1 MRLAVL
7 AALALVAIPTSAH
20 AMGGYTTLAVV
31 AWSDDGNA
39 VLLTR
44 DSSSS
49 GTVGSTHSYLL
60 IGTGDTA
67 PAVFTFDDTQD
78 PDTAAQKV
86 DVGTC
91 QDDADKLRASLAD
104 KGFRGVKIRSDR
116 CKRDRAVVSISKA
129 ASKRVARSRPTGAP
143 GVFTA
148 TGALIVIVGGENG
161 DDSPGAHAMVI
172 EAGESGPAVLVD
184 DLR

>member
-20 AMGGYTTLAVV
+20 AMGGYTSLAVV
-31 AWSDDGNA
+31 AWSDDGSA
-39 VLLTR
+39 VLLTH

-60 IGTGDTA
+60 IGAGDTA
-67 PAVFTFDDTQD
+67 PAAFTFDDTQD
-78 PDTAAQKV
+78 PDTVSQKV
-86 DVGTC
+86 DVATC
-91 QDDADKLRASLAD
+91 QDDADRLRNALAD
-104 KGFRGVKIRSDR
+104 KGFRGVKIRTDH
-116 CKRDRAVVSISKA
+116 CKSDRAVVSISRA
-129 ASKRVARSRPTGAP
+129 ASKRVAKSRPAGAP

-148 TGALIVIVGGENG
+148 TGVLIVIVAGENG